1 MDLDELARALAKER
15 PKPVYILQGSEQLLV
30 EEAEA
35 MIVRAAVGDPND
47 RMAVS
52 RLDMAEGKV
61 GAREVVAAC
70 RAIGLFV
77 SRIAVVAR
85 AVETVDKKTTE
96 RDELARYVDAP
107 VGACTLILKATKL
120 DGKSALVKRV
130 KKHGEVLTFDELKS
144 YQAVG
149 PAADRMR
156 ALGHR
161 ADRATAELVVDLVGP
176 NLLRLRNTI
185 EQLSL
190 YVGPGAPITT
200 QDVEACLAA
209 TRSHDVF
216 ELVDAVGGQHAG
228 KALGHLQAMLS
239 QKDGKPLM
247 LLAMLIRHFRI
258 LWQLKLLRAGGA
270 SLEGA
275 TSTMGMHPFVIK
287 KTWPQT
293 LKFDDRVLRE
303 VFERLYE
310 TDLALKSS
318 PIEDALLMERLV
330 LDLCRA

>member
-1 MDLDELARALAKER
+1 MDLDELARTLAQGR
-15 PKPVYILQGSEQLLV
+15 PKPVYLLQGSEQLLLD
-30 EEAEA
+30 EAEL
-35 MIVRAAVGDPND
+35 MILRAAVGDPHD
-47 RMAVS
+47 AMAVS
-52 RLDMAEGKV
+52 RVDLADAKV

-77 SRIAVVAR
+77 SKIAVVAR
-85 AVETVDKKTTE
+85 SVDVVDKKTSE

-130 KKHGEVLTFDELKS
+130 KKHGAVLSFDELKP

-149 PAADRMR
+149 WVADRVR
-156 ALGHR
+156 GLGHR
-161 ADRATAELVVDLVGP
+161 SDRQTAQLIVELVGP
-176 NLLRLRNTI
+176 NLLRLRNTL

-190 YVGPGAPITT
+190 YVGANAPITN

-216 ELVDAVGGQHAG
+216 ELVDAVAEQRAG
-228 KALGHLQAMLS
+228 SALRHLQAMLGHRE
-239 QKDGKPLM
+239 QPLKI
-247 LLAMLIRHFRI
+247 LAMLSRHFRI
-258 LWQLKLLRAGGA
+258 LWQLKELRERGA
-270 SLEGA
+270 SLDDA
-275 TSTMGMHPFVIK
+275 TKHVGVHPFTAK

-293 LKFDDRVLRE
+293 QKFHDRVLRQ

-318 PIEDALLMERLV
+318 PIQDALLMERLV
-330 LDLCRA
+330 LDLCQA

>member
-1 MDLDELARALAKER
+1 MDLDDLARALSQGR
-15 PKPVYILQGSEQLLV
+15 PKPVYILQGSEQLLLD
-30 EEAEA
+30 EAEA
-35 MIVRAAVGDPND
+35 LILRHAVDDPRD
-47 RMAVS
+47 AMAVS
-52 RLDMAEGKV
+52 RLDLADAKV

-85 AVETVDKKTTE
+85 AVDAVDKKTSE
-96 RDELARYVDAP
+96 RDELARYVAEP

-130 KKHGEVLTFDELKS
+130 KKNGAVLSFDELKP

-149 PAADRMR
+149 WVSDRCR
-156 ALGHR
+156 GLGHPT
-161 ADRATAELVVDLVGP
+161 DRQTAQLVVELVGP
-176 NLLRLRNTI
+176 NLLRLRNTL

-190 YVGPGAPITT
+190 YVGAGQPITP
-200 QDVEACLAA
+200 QAVEACLAA

-216 ELVDAVGGQHAG
+216 ELVDAVAEQRAG
-228 KALGHLQAMLS
+228 AALRHLQAMLGQREPALKILS
-239 QKDGKPLM
+239 M
-247 LLAMLIRHFRI
+247 LSRHFRT
-258 LWQLKLLRAGGA
+258 LWQLKTLRERGA
-270 SLEGA
+270 DLDQA
-275 TSTMGMHPFVIK
+275 TREVGVHPYTAK

-293 LKFDDRVLRE
+293 QKFHDRVLRD

-318 PIEDALLMERLV
+318 PIEDALVMERLV
-330 LDLCRA
+330 LDLCAA

>member
-1 MDLDELARALAKER
+1 MDLDELARSLAQGR
-15 PKPVYILQGSEQLLV
+15 PKPVYILQGSEQLMLD
-30 EEAEA
+30 EAEA
-35 MIVRAAVGDPND
+35 LILKHAVDDPQD
-47 RMAVS
+47 AMSVS
-52 RLDMAEGKV
+52 RLDMADAKV

-85 AVETVDKKTTE
+85 AVDVVDKKTSE
-96 RDELARYVDAP
+96 RDELTRYVSAP

-120 DGKSALVKRV
+120 DGKSALVKRA
-130 KKHGEVLTFDELKS
+130 KKTGAILKFDELKT

-149 PAADRMR
+149 WVSERIR

-161 ADRATAELVVDLVGP
+161 ADRQTAELIVELVGP
-176 NLLRLRNTI
+176 NLLRLRNTL

-190 YVGPGAPITT
+190 YAGANQAITP
-200 QDVEACLAA
+200 QAVEVCLSA

-216 ELVDAVGGQHAG
+216 ELVDAVAEQRAG
-228 KALGHLQAMLS
+228 AALRHLQAMLG
-239 QKDGKPLM
+239 QREAPLKI
-247 LLAMLIRHFRI
+247 LAMLSRHFRT
-258 LWQLKLLRAGGA
+258 LWQLKALRERGA
-270 SLEGA
+270 SLDQA
-275 TSTMGMHPFVIK
+275 TQEVGVHPFTAK

-293 LKFDDRVLRE
+293 QKFHDRTLRA

-318 PIEDALLMERLV
+318 PIQNALLMERLV
-330 LDLCRA
+330 LDLCAA